1 MPAFLAPRL
10 APLALACLL
19 AGPGAAPA
27 FAQAP
32 VPMNSSPVPSALAAT
47 RAGQH
52 ARAEAM
58 LAPWVAAHPEDEEA
72 RFLLA
77 RVKAWAGRPAEAIPA
92 LMALVTKAPTN
103 AEYRAALGRA
113 LYWSGNP
120 SAALPHLDLAREQA
134 PQDPEVWLVELQVL
148 RALGPNHAAHEYSL
162 RQLAMARF
170 PAQAARFRPPAP
182 PTPPPL
188 PRPSP
193 TPVQPP
199 VPGSPWWPTRS
210 GSADYPRIEALVEGE
225 AAFLTGGRSPWYEGV
240 EGAMYGWT
248 RQLHAWAR
256 LREAYRFD
264 RLDVEAQLGSA
275 FPLAF
280 GLDGVVEATACPTGQ
295 FLPFGSASFHL
306 NKGLPLWDITVQAKL
321 KHAVYANAQ
330 VPSMMVGVDKYIGP
344 FRLGASAVAA
354 VAPDANVPI
363 TLAGSTA
370 WNPTEDHGLTL
381 FGSYGEEA
389 EAIGPRQ
396 VLRYTVTSVGA
407 VGLWRLPGGWALHPE
422 VGWIRQGT
430 FFDRT
435 RVRLGVRKLF

>member
-1 MPAFLAPRL
+1 MPLRPLFATA
-10 APLALACLL
+10 LALALL
-19 AGPGAAPA
+19 GAWPTAAGAAPEGPA
-27 FAQAP
+27 L
-32 VPMNSSPVPSALAAT
+32 SPVAAAAAAS

-52 ARAEAM
+52 DRAEAM

-77 RVKAWAGRPAEAIPA
+77 RIKAWAGRPREALPYLA
-92 LMALVTKAPTN
+92 QLVAKAPGN
-103 AEYRAALGRA
+103 AEYRAAYGRA
-113 LYWSGNP
+113 LYWAGNP

-134 PQDPEVWLVELQVL
+134 MQDLDLWVTELQVL
-148 RALGPNHAAHEYSL
+148 RALGPNAAAHEFSL
-162 RQLAMARF
+162 RQMAIARF
-170 PAQAARFRPPAP
+170 PGQAARFLP
-182 PTPPPL
+182 PTPPPPPPG

-193 TPVQPP
+193 TPVLPP
-199 VPGSPWWPTRS
+199 VPGSQWWPTRQS
-210 GSADYPRIEALVEGE
+210 GASYPRVEALAEGE
-225 AAFLTGGRSPWYEGV
+225 VAFLTGGRSPWYEGV
-240 EGAMYGWT
+240 QGGMYGWT

-264 RLDVEAQLGSA
+264 RLDVEAQAGSA
-275 FPLAF
+275 FPIAP
-280 GLDGVVEATACPTGQ
+280 GWDGVAEATICPTGN
-295 FLPFGSASFHL
+295 FLPYGSASLHV
-306 NKGLPLWDITVQAKL
+306 NRGLPAWDVTVQAKL
-321 KHAVYANAQ
+321 RHAVYANAQ

-370 WNPTEDHGLTL
+370 WNPTEDLGLTL

-396 VLRYTVTSVGA
+396 VLRYTVTSFGTL
-407 VGLWRLPGGWALHPE
+407 GLVRLPGGWTLHPE
-422 VGWIRQGT
+422 LGWIRQGT

-435 RVRLGVRKLF
+435 RVRLALRKTF